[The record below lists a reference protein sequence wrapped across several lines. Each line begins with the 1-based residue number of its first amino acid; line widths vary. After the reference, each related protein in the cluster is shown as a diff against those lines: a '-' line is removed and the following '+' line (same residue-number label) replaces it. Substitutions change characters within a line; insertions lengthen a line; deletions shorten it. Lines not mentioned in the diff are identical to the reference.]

1 MVRNGDKVQPGQR
14 RSCSPAA
21 IKATL
26 YLTQPLW
33 SSLQVC
39 VILEKQG
46 IIPSDGLYLSV
57 VIKSQTQRGEMSR
70 LHRPFLNSISRT
82 SAVVGE
88 SSGFLVIMYRSAGAC
103 C

>member
-1 MVRNGDKVQPGQR
+1 M
-14 RSCSPAA
+14 
-21 IKATL
+21 
-26 YLTQPLW
+26 
-33 SSLQVC
+33 C

-57 VIKSQTQRGEMSR
+57 VIKNQTQRGEMSL